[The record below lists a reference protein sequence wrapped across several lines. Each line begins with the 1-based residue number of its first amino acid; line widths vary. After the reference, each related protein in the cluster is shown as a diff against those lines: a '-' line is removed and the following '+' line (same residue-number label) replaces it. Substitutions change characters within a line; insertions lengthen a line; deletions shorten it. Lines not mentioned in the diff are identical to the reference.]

1 MATKDTVDETD
12 LKILNLIRRAARL
25 SFREIGKQLSLSTG
39 TVSER
44 IKNMQSKG
52 VIKGFVTAVDPE
64 KLGYRVTM
72 MLKIRLNSS
81 FPMAEAEHHFK
92 HLAGACCLHMV
103 TGDIDMMVLIR
114 AKDQNHASEILESVR
129 TMDGV
134 DSVDSHVV
142 LSHVTLCGSCGCD
155 CGWGIP
161 GMLSQ

>member
-1 MATKDTVDETD
+1 MATKEKVDETD
-12 LKILNLIRRAARL
+12 FKILELIRRDARL
-25 SFREIGKQLSLSTG
+25 SFREIGKQLTLSTG

-44 IKNMQSKG
+44 IKNMQSNG

-72 MLKIRLNSS
+72 ILKIRLSSS
-81 FPMAEAEHHFK
+81 FPRAEAEHQFQ

-103 TGDIDMMVLIR
+103 TGEIDMMVLIR
-114 AKDQNHASEILESVR
+114 AKDLDHASGILESVR